1 MTAIMNLPI
10 PIARRLASLILA
22 FGVLFVSLSAAA
34 DFVVEDIH
42 VEGAQN
48 IEVGTIFNYL
58 PLKVG
63 DVADSVLI
71 DESIKTLFATGFFQ
85 DVEIRRQNNILVVV
99 VSERPAISG
108 VEYSGNKDVDDETI
122 ETALAQIGV
131 AEGRVFR
138 EPLLGQLVQAIEEQY
153 FAKGRYSAKVDA
165 VVTPVDRNRVAI
177 SLAIDE
183 GRVARI
189 REINIVGNEAFTD
202 KELLS
207 EISLGE
213 EAWHSFVSQIG
224 RYSKEELRAD
234 AEILRS
240 FYLNRGYMNIDL
252 LSSDVTI
259 SQNKQDIFITFALR
273 EGKVFTVGGIEVE
286 GGGGFSAEEL
296 LSLITIPSGEPFS
309 QTDLVASRSA
319 IESKLADHGYAFANV
334 NAITEVDESAH
345 RVDFVFAVDPGPLV
359 YVRQIHIS
367 GNQATL
373 DEVIRREMRQ
383 LESSVFS
390 AEKLRRSRERISR
403 LGFFDGVTID
413 LAAVPGS
420 IDQVD
425 LSVVVK
431 ERATGNFMFGAGYD
445 DSDGLFI
452 LAEIHRGNLLGT
464 GRELNVAAEVSKVDQ
479 TFDIEYRNP
488 YHTAEGV
495 SRALFINREKID
507 TDSVTTADYASA
519 TTGGGVRYKIPMSE
533 HNALSLSVAVED
545 IHVQSTTSTPPEYQS
560 FIDRYPDNLNF
571 NLSTGFSKDTR
582 DSIFFPRR
590 GSFRRISAE
599 LAIPGSDLE
608 YYKVSLRGSWYRQLV
623 GRLILNARGE
633 IGYGD
638 GYGDLEE
645 LPFFKNY
652 YAGGSRSV
660 RGFEARSLGPVSTD
674 SAADP
679 LGGGIRTVAGIEMYF
694 PIFGLPEDNDKR
706 LSLFMDS
713 GQVFASS
720 SDFDFGEIRLSVGAG
735 FHWFSPVGPISF
747 TVAQPL
753 NDEPGDDVKRIQF
766 TLGSLLR

>member
-1 MTAIMNLPI
+1 MNLPI

-273 EGKVFTVGGIEVE
+273 EGNVFTVGGIEVE

-464 GRELNVAAEVSKVDQ
+464 GRELNVAAEISKVDQ

-560 FIDRYPDNLNF
+560 FIDRYPDNLNL

-660 RGFEARSLGPVSTD
+660 RGFEARSLGPVSAD

-679 LGGGIRTVAGIEMYF
+679 LGGGIRTIAGIEMYF
-694 PIFGLPEDNDKR
+694 PIFGLLEDNDKR

>member
-177 SLAIDE
+177 SLTIDE

-273 EGKVFTVGGIEVE
+273 EGNVFTVGGIEVE

-545 IHVQSTTSTPPEYQS
+545 IHVQSTTSTPPEYRS

-660 RGFEARSLGPVSTD
+660 RGFEARSLGPVSAD

-679 LGGGIRTVAGIEMYF
+679 LGGGIRTIAGIEMYF
-694 PIFGLPEDNDKR
+694 PIFGLLEDNDKR

>member
-273 EGKVFTVGGIEVE
+273 EGNVFTVGGIEVE

-545 IHVQSTTSTPPEYQS
+545 IHVQSTTSTPPEYRS

-660 RGFEARSLGPVSTD
+660 RGFEARSLGPVSAD

-679 LGGGIRTVAGIEMYF
+679 LGGGIRTIAGIEMYF
-694 PIFGLPEDNDKR
+694 PIFGLLEDNDKR

-720 SDFDFGEIRLSVGAG
+720 SDFDFGEVRLSVGAG

>member
-273 EGKVFTVGGIEVE
+273 EGNVFTVGGIEVE

-403 LGFFDGVTID
+403 LGLFDGVTID

-545 IHVQSTTSTPPEYQS
+545 IHVQSTTSTPPEYRS

-660 RGFEARSLGPVSTD
+660 RGFEARSLGPVSAD

-679 LGGGIRTVAGIEMYF
+679 LGGGIRTIAGIEMYF
-694 PIFGLPEDNDKR
+694 PIFGLLEDNDKR

>member
-10 PIARRLASLILA
+10 PIARRLGPLILA
-22 FGVLFVSLSAAA
+22 LGVLLVSLPAAA

-58 PLKVG
+58 PIKVG
-63 DVADSVLI
+63 DVAGSALI

-85 DVEIRRQNNILVVV
+85 DVEIRRQNDILVVV
-99 VSERPAISG
+99 VAERPAISG
-108 VEYSGNKDVDDETI
+108 VEYSGNKDINDETI

-153 FAKGRYSAKVDA
+153 FAKGRYSAKVDV

-177 SLAIDE
+177 SLTIDE

-224 RYSKEELRAD
+224 RYSKEELGAD
-234 AEILRS
+234 AETIRS

-296 LSLITIPSGEPFS
+296 LGLITIPSGEPFS

-334 NAITEVDESAH
+334 NTITEVDESAH

-452 LAEIHRGNLLGT
+452 LAEVHRGNLLGT

-479 TFDIEYRNP
+479 TYDIEYRNP

-608 YYKVSLRGSWYRQLV
+608 YYKISLRGSWYRQLA
-623 GRLILNARGE
+623 GRLIFNARGE

-679 LGGGIRTVAGIEMYF
+679 LGGGVRTVAGIEIYF

-720 SDFDFGEIRLSVGAG
+720 SDVDFGEIRLSVGAG

>member
-1 MTAIMNLPI
+1 M
-10 PIARRLASLILA
+10 
-22 FGVLFVSLSAAA
+22 
-34 DFVVEDIH
+34 
-42 VEGAQN
+42 
-48 IEVGTIFNYL
+48 
-58 PLKVG
+58 
-63 DVADSVLI
+63 
-71 DESIKTLFATGFFQ
+71 
-85 DVEIRRQNNILVVV
+85 
-99 VSERPAISG
+99 
-108 VEYSGNKDVDDETI
+108 
-122 ETALAQIGV
+122 

-259 SQNKQDIFITFALR
+259 SQNKQDIFITFALH
-273 EGKVFTVGGIEVE
+273 EGNVFTVGGIEVE

-296 LSLITIPSGEPFS
+296 LRLITIPSGEPFS

-464 GRELNVAAEVSKVDQ
+464 GRELDVAAEISKVDQ

-660 RGFEARSLGPVSTD
+660 RGFEARSLGPVSAD

-694 PIFGLPEDNDKR
+694 PIFGLLEDNDKR

-753 NDEPGDDVKRIQF
+753 NDKPGDDVKRIQF

>member
-10 PIARRLASLILA
+10 PIARRLASLILV
-22 FGVLFVSLSAAA
+22 FGVLFVSLPAAA
-34 DFVVEDIH
+34 DFLVEDIH

-259 SQNKQDIFITFALR
+259 SQNMQDIFTPWKQGICQQLS
-273 EGKVFTVGGIEVE
+273 GK
-286 GGGGFSAEEL
+286 L
-296 LSLITIPSGEPFS
+296 HNS
-309 QTDLVASRSA
+309 QQTASFQHP
-319 IESKLADHGYAFANV
+319 KFGL
-334 NAITEVDESAH
+334 
-345 RVDFVFAVDPGPLV
+345 
-359 YVRQIHIS
+359 
-367 GNQATL
+367 QATHL
-373 DEVIRREMRQ
+373 LQKNR
-383 LESSVFS
+383 LSSVLF
-390 AEKLRRSRERISR
+390 
-403 LGFFDGVTID
+403 GF
-413 LAAVPGS
+413 
-420 IDQVD
+420 
-425 LSVVVK
+425 
-431 ERATGNFMFGAGYD
+431 D
-445 DSDGLFI
+445 D
-452 LAEIHRGNLLGT
+452 HC
-464 GRELNVAAEVSKVDQ
+464 
-479 TFDIEYRNP
+479 
-488 YHTAEGV
+488 
-495 SRALFINREKID
+495 
-507 TDSVTTADYASA
+507 
-519 TTGGGVRYKIPMSE
+519 
-533 HNALSLSVAVED
+533 
-545 IHVQSTTSTPPEYQS
+545 
-560 FIDRYPDNLNF
+560 
-571 NLSTGFSKDTR
+571 LSTGSFPCLTSFGKIDRSSPSDT
-582 DSIFFPRR
+582 
-590 GSFRRISAE
+590 
-599 LAIPGSDLE
+599 LHH
-608 YYKVSLRGSWYRQLV
+608 
-623 GRLILNARGE
+623 LNC
-633 IGYGD
+633 
-638 GYGDLEE
+638 
-645 LPFFKNY
+645 P
-652 YAGGSRSV
+652 
-660 RGFEARSLGPVSTD
+660 
-674 SAADP
+674 
-679 LGGGIRTVAGIEMYF
+679 
-694 PIFGLPEDNDKR
+694 
-706 LSLFMDS
+706 
-713 GQVFASS
+713 
-720 SDFDFGEIRLSVGAG
+720 
-735 FHWFSPVGPISF
+735 
-747 TVAQPL
+747 
-753 NDEPGDDVKRIQF
+753 
-766 TLGSLLR
+766 

>member
-1 MTAIMNLPI
+1 MTNLFDSFRSSL
-10 PIARRLASLILA
+10 RRVAPLAAALGIIL
-22 FGVLFVSLSAAA
+22 FSGPAAA
-34 DFVVEDIH
+34 DFVVEDIR
-42 VEGAQN
+42 VDGAQN

-58 PLKVG
+58 PVKVG
-63 DVADSVLI
+63 DVADEALI
-71 DESIKTLFATGFFQ
+71 NQSIKALFATGFFQ
-85 DVEIRRQNNILVVV
+85 DVEIRRQDDILIVV
-99 VSERPAISG
+99 VSERPAISD
-108 VEYSGNKDVDDETI
+108 VDFSGNKDIDDETI
-122 ETALAQIGV
+122 EKALAQVGV
-131 AEGRVFR
+131 TQGRIFR
-138 EPLLGQLVQAIEEQY
+138 EPLLEQLVQAIEEQY
-153 FAKGRYSAKVDA
+153 FAKGRYSATVDA
-165 VVTPVDRNRVAI
+165 VVTPVDVSRVSV
-177 SLAIDE
+177 SLTIDE

-189 REINIVGNEAFTD
+189 REINIVGNEVFSD

-213 EAWHSFVSQIG
+213 ERWHSFISQIG
-224 RYSKEELRAD
+224 QYSKEELLAD
-234 AEILRS
+234 SETLRS
-240 FYLNRGYMNIDL
+240 FYLDRGYMNFEL

-273 EGKVFTVGGIEVE
+273 EGELFRVGQIDVE

-296 LSLITIPSGEPFS
+296 LGLISMPSGQPFS

-334 NAITEVDESAH
+334 NAITEIDEADY

-359 YVRQIHIS
+359 YVRKINIS

-390 AEKLRRSRERISR
+390 AEKLRRSRERIAR
-403 LGFFDGVTID
+403 LGFFDDVNID
-413 LAAVPGS
+413 LTAVPGS

-425 LSVVVK
+425 LAVVVK
-431 ERATGNFMFGAGYD
+431 ERATGNFMFGAGYE
-445 DSDGLFI
+445 DSDGLFVV
-452 LAEIHRGNLLGT
+452 AEVHRGNLFGT

-507 TDSVTTADYASA
+507 TDSVTTADYTSE
-519 TTGGGVRYKIPMSE
+519 TTGGGIRYSIPMSE
-533 HNALSLSVAVED
+533 YNALSLSGAIED
-545 IHVQSTTSTPPEYQS
+545 ISLAATSSTPPEYQS
-560 FIDRYPDNLNF
+560 FIDRYPDTLNF

-590 GSFRRISAE
+590 GSFRKISAE
-599 LAIPGSDLE
+599 IGIPGSDLE
-608 YYKVSLRGSWYRQLV
+608 YYKISVRGSWYRQLV
-623 GRLILNARGE
+623 GRLILNVRGDV
-633 IGYGD
+633 GYGD
-638 GYGDLEE
+638 GYGDLDE

-660 RGFEARSLGPVSTD
+660 RGFEARSLGPVSTGVD
-674 SAADP
+674 AAP

-694 PIFGLPEDNDKR
+694 PVFGLQEDSDKR
-706 LSLFMDS
+706 LSLFADS

-720 SDFDFGEIRLSVGAG
+720 SDFDLGDMRLSVGAG
-735 FHWFSPVGPISF
+735 FHWFSPVGPISL
-747 TVAQPL
+747 TMAQPL

>member
-660 RGFEARSLGPVSTD
+660 RGFEARSLGPVSAD

-679 LGGGIRTVAGIEMYF
+679 LGGGIRTIAGIEMYF
-694 PIFGLPEDNDKR
+694 PIFGLLEDNDKR

>member
-1 MTAIMNLPI
+1 
-10 PIARRLASLILA
+10 
-22 FGVLFVSLSAAA
+22 
-34 DFVVEDIH
+34 
-42 VEGAQN
+42 
-48 IEVGTIFNYL
+48 
-58 PLKVG
+58 
-63 DVADSVLI
+63 
-71 DESIKTLFATGFFQ
+71 
-85 DVEIRRQNNILVVV
+85 
-99 VSERPAISG
+99 
-108 VEYSGNKDVDDETI
+108 
-122 ETALAQIGV
+122 V

-138 EPLLGQLVQAIEEQY
+138 EPLLDQLVQAIEEQY
-153 FAKGRYSAKVDA
+153 FAKGRYSARVDA
-165 VVTPVDRNRVAI
+165 VVTPVDLNRVAI
-177 SLAIDE
+177 SLTIDE

-189 REINIVGNEAFTD
+189 REINIVGNEVFTD

-213 EAWHSFVSQIG
+213 EAWHSFLSQVG
-224 RYSKEELRAD
+224 RYSKEELLAD
-234 AEILRS
+234 AETLRS
-240 FYLNRGYMNIDL
+240 FYLDRGYMNVAL

-259 SQNKQDIFITFALR
+259 SQNKQDIFITFSLR
-273 EGKVFTVGGIEVE
+273 EGNVFTVGGIEVE

-296 LSLITIPSGEPFS
+296 LGLITIPSGEPFS

-334 NAITEVDESAH
+334 NAITEVDESDY

-359 YVRQIHIS
+359 YVRQIRIS

-390 AEKLRRSRERISR
+390 AEKLRRSKERISR
-403 LGFFDGVTID
+403 LGFFDDVTID
-413 LAAVPGS
+413 LTSVPGS

-445 DSDGLFI
+445 DSDGLF
-452 LAEIHRGNLLGT
+452 LLGEVHRGNLFGT
-464 GRELNVAAEVSKVDQ
+464 GRELNVAVEVSKVDQ
-479 TFDIEYRNP
+479 VFDIEYRNP

-507 TDSVTTADYASA
+507 TDSVTTADYASE
-519 TTGGGVRYKIPMSE
+519 TTGGGIRYKIPMSE
-533 HNALSLSVAVED
+533 YNALSLSFAVED
-545 IHVQSTTSTPPEYQS
+545 IHLESTTSTPPEYQS

-590 GSFRRISAE
+590 GSFRRIFAE
-599 LAIPGSDLE
+599 LGIPGSDLE
-608 YYKVSLRGSWYRQLV
+608 YYKVSVRGSWYRQLA
-623 GRLILNARGE
+623 GRLVFNARGD

-638 GYGDLEE
+638 GYGDLDG

-652 YAGGSRSV
+652 YAGGANSV
-660 RGFEARSLGPVSTD
+660 RGFEARSLGPVSTGVD
-674 SAADP
+674 ADP

-694 PIFGLPEDNDKR
+694 PVFGLPEDNDKR

-720 SDFDFGEIRLSVGAG
+720 GDFDFGEIRLSVGAG

-747 TVAQPL
+747 TAAQPL
-753 NDEPGDDVKRIQF
+753 NDEAGDDVKRIQF

>member
-545 IHVQSTTSTPPEYQS
+545 IHVQSTTSTPPEYRS

-660 RGFEARSLGPVSTD
+660 RGFEARSLGPVSAD

-679 LGGGIRTVAGIEMYF
+679 LGGGIRTIAGIEMYF
-694 PIFGLPEDNDKR
+694 PIFGLLEDNDKR

>member
-10 PIARRLASLILA
+10 PLARRLAPWILA
-22 FGVLFVSLSAAA
+22 FGALLASLPAAA
-34 DFVVEDIH
+34 DFVVEDIR

-58 PLKVG
+58 PIKVG
-63 DVADSVLI
+63 DAADGALI
-71 DESIKTLFATGFFQ
+71 DESIKALFATGFFQ
-85 DVEIRRQNNILVVV
+85 DVEIRRENSILIVVV
-99 VSERPAISG
+99 AERPAISG
-108 VEYSGNKDVDDETI
+108 VDYSGNKDIDDETI

-138 EPLLGQLVQAIEEQY
+138 EPLLDQLVQAIEEQY
-153 FAKGRYSAKVDA
+153 FAKGRYSARVDA
-165 VVTPVDRNRVAI
+165 VVTPVDLNRVAI
-177 SLAIDE
+177 SLTIDE

-189 REINIVGNEAFTD
+189 REINIVGNEVFTD

-213 EAWHSFVSQIG
+213 EAWHSFLSQVG
-224 RYSKEELRAD
+224 QYSKEELLAD
-234 AEILRS
+234 AETLRS
-240 FYLNRGYMNIDL
+240 FYLDRGYMNIAL

-259 SQNKQDIFITFALR
+259 SQNKQDIFITFSLR
-273 EGKVFTVGGIEVE
+273 EGNVFTVGGIEVE

-296 LSLITIPSGEPFS
+296 LGLITIPSGEPFS

-359 YVRQIHIS
+359 YVRQIRIS

-403 LGFFDGVTID
+403 LGFFDDVTVD
-413 LAAVPGS
+413 LISVPGS

-445 DSDGLFI
+445 DSDGLFL
-452 LAEIHRGNLLGT
+452 LAEVHRGNLFGT
-464 GRELNVAAEVSKVDQ
+464 GRELELAAEVSKVNAV
-479 TFDIEYRNP
+479 FDIQYRNP

-507 TDSVTTADYASA
+507 TDSVTTADYASE
-519 TTGGGVRYKIPMSE
+519 TTGGGIRYKIPMSE
-533 HNALSLSVAVED
+533 YNALSLSVAVED
-545 IHVQSTTSTPPEYQS
+545 IHLESTTSTPSEYKS

-599 LAIPGSDLE
+599 LGIPGSDLE
-608 YYKVSLRGSWYRQLV
+608 YYKVSLRGSWYRQLA
-623 GRLILNARGE
+623 GRLILNARGD

-638 GYGDLEE
+638 GYGDLDE

-652 YAGGSRSV
+652 YAGGASSV
-660 RGFEARSLGPVSTD
+660 RGFEARSLGPVSAGAD
-674 SAADP
+674 ADP

-694 PIFGLPEDNDKR
+694 PVFGLPEDNDKR

-720 SDFDFGEIRLSVGAG
+720 SDFDFGKIRMSVGAG
-735 FHWFSPVGPISF
+735 FHWFSPVGPISL
-747 TVAQPL
+747 TLAQPL
-753 NDEPGDDVKRIQF
+753 NDEAGDDVKRIQF

>member
-1 MTAIMNLPI
+1 MTIIMNLPN
-10 PIARRLASLILA
+10 PVARRLALLFLTLGALLASLP
-22 FGVLFVSLSAAA
+22 AAA
-34 DFVVEDIH
+34 EFVVEDIR

-58 PLKVG
+58 PIKVG
-63 DVADSVLI
+63 DAADGALI
-71 DESIKTLFATGFFQ
+71 DESIKTLFATGLFQ
-85 DVEIRRQNNILVVV
+85 DVEIRRENSILIVVV
-99 VSERPAISG
+99 AERPAISG
-108 VEYSGNKDVDDETI
+108 VDYSGNKDIDDETI
-122 ETALAQIGV
+122 ETALAQLGV

-138 EPLLGQLVQAIEEQY
+138 EPLLDQLVQAIEEQY
-153 FAKGRYSAKVDA
+153 FAKGRYSARVDA
-165 VVTPVDRNRVAI
+165 VVTPVDLNRVAI
-177 SLAIDE
+177 SLTIDE

-189 REINIVGNEAFTD
+189 REINIVGNEVFTD

-213 EAWHSFVSQIG
+213 EAWHSFLSQVG
-224 RYSKEELRAD
+224 RYSKEELLAD
-234 AEILRS
+234 AETLRS
-240 FYLNRGYMNIDL
+240 FYLDRGYMNVAL

-259 SQNKQDIFITFALR
+259 SQNKQDIFITFSLR
-273 EGKVFTVGGIEVE
+273 EGNVFTVGGIEVE

-296 LSLITIPSGEPFS
+296 LGLITIPSGEPFS

-334 NAITEVDESAH
+334 NAITEVDESDY

-359 YVRQIHIS
+359 YVRQIRIS

-390 AEKLRRSRERISR
+390 AEKLRRSKERISR
-403 LGFFDGVTID
+403 LGFFDDVTID
-413 LAAVPGS
+413 LTSVPGS

-445 DSDGLFI
+445 DSDGLF
-452 LAEIHRGNLLGT
+452 LLGEVHRGNLFGT
-464 GRELNVAAEVSKVDQ
+464 GRELNVAVEVSKVDQ
-479 TFDIEYRNP
+479 VFDIEYRNP

-507 TDSVTTADYASA
+507 TDSVTTADYASE
-519 TTGGGVRYKIPMSE
+519 TTGGGIRYKIPMSE
-533 HNALSLSVAVED
+533 YNALSLSFAVED
-545 IHVQSTTSTPPEYQS
+545 IHLESTTSTPPEYQS

-590 GSFRRISAE
+590 GSFRRIFAE
-599 LAIPGSDLE
+599 LGIPGSDLE
-608 YYKVSLRGSWYRQLV
+608 YYKVSVRGSWYRQLA
-623 GRLILNARGE
+623 GRLVFNARGD

-638 GYGDLEE
+638 GYGDLDG

-652 YAGGSRSV
+652 YAGGANSV
-660 RGFEARSLGPVSTD
+660 RGFEARSLGPVSTGVD
-674 SAADP
+674 ADP

-694 PIFGLPEDNDKR
+694 PVFGLPEDNDKR

-720 SDFDFGEIRLSVGAG
+720 GDFDFGEIRLSVGAG

-747 TVAQPL
+747 TAAQPL
-753 NDEPGDDVKRIQF
+753 NDEAGDDVKRIQF

>member
-10 PIARRLASLILA
+10 PLARRLAPLILA
-22 FGVLFVSLSAAA
+22 FGALLASLPAAA
-34 DFVVEDIH
+34 DFVVEDIR

-58 PLKVG
+58 PIKVG
-63 DVADSVLI
+63 DAADGALI
-71 DESIKTLFATGFFQ
+71 DESIKALFATGFFQ
-85 DVEIRRQNNILVVV
+85 DVEIRRENRILIVVV
-99 VSERPAISG
+99 AERPAISS
-108 VEYSGNKDVDDETI
+108 VDYSGNKDIDDETI

-138 EPLLGQLVQAIEEQY
+138 DPLLDQLVQAIEEQY

-165 VVTPVDRNRVAI
+165 VVTPVDLNRVAI
-177 SLAIDE
+177 SLTIDE

-189 REINIVGNEAFTD
+189 REINIVGNEAFSD

-213 EAWHSFVSQIG
+213 EAWHSFLSQVG
-224 RYSKEELRAD
+224 RYSKEELLAD
-234 AEILRS
+234 AETLRS
-240 FYLNRGYMNIDL
+240 FYLDRGYMNVDL

-259 SQNKQDIFITFALR
+259 SQNKQDIFITFSLR
-273 EGKVFTVGGIEVE
+273 EGNVFTVGGIEVE

-296 LSLITIPSGEPFS
+296 LGLITIPSGEPFS

-359 YVRQIHIS
+359 YVRQIRIS
-367 GNQATL
+367 GNQSTL

-403 LGFFDGVTID
+403 LGFFDDVNID

-445 DSDGLFI
+445 DSDGLF
-452 LAEIHRGNLLGT
+452 LLGEVHRGNLFGT

-479 TFDIEYRNP
+479 VFDIEYRNP

-495 SRALFINREKID
+495 SRALFLNREKID
-507 TDSVTTADYASA
+507 TDSVTTADYLSE
-519 TTGGGVRYKIPMSE
+519 TTGGGIRYKIPMSE
-533 HNALSLSVAVED
+533 YNALSLSFAVED
-545 IHVQSTTSTPPEYQS
+545 IHLESTTSTPPEYQS

-571 NLSTGFSKDTR
+571 NLATGFSKDTR

-599 LAIPGSDLE
+599 LGIPGSDLE
-608 YYKVSLRGSWYRQLV
+608 YYKVSLRGSWYRQLA
-623 GRLILNARGE
+623 GRLILNARGD

-638 GYGDLEE
+638 GYGDLDE

-652 YAGGSRSV
+652 YAGGASSV
-660 RGFEARSLGPVSTD
+660 RGFEARSLGPVSTGVD
-674 SAADP
+674 ADP

-694 PIFGLPEDNDKR
+694 PVFGLPEDNDKR

-720 SDFDFGEIRLSVGAG
+720 SDFDFGEIRMSVGAG
-735 FHWFSPVGPISF
+735 FHWFSPVGPISL
-747 TVAQPL
+747 TMAQPL
-753 NDEPGDDVKRIQF
+753 NDEAGDDVKRIQF

>member
-22 FGVLFVSLSAAA
+22 FGVLFVSLPAAA

-273 EGKVFTVGGIEVE
+273 EGNVFTVGGIEVE

-660 RGFEARSLGPVSTD
+660 RGFEARSLGPVSAD

-694 PIFGLPEDNDKR
+694 PIFGLLEDNDKR

>member
-1 MTAIMNLPI
+1 MTAIMNLQI
-10 PIARRLASLILA
+10 PLARRLAPWILA
-22 FGVLFVSLSAAA
+22 FGALLASLPAAA
-34 DFVVEDIH
+34 DFVVEDIR

-58 PLKVG
+58 PIKVG
-63 DVADSVLI
+63 DAADGALI
-71 DESIKTLFATGFFQ
+71 DESIKALFATGFFQ
-85 DVEIRRQNNILVVV
+85 DVEIRRENSILIVVV
-99 VSERPAISG
+99 AERPAISG
-108 VEYSGNKDVDDETI
+108 VDYSGNKDIDDETI

-138 EPLLGQLVQAIEEQY
+138 EPLLDQLVQAIEEQY
-153 FAKGRYSAKVDA
+153 FAKGRYSARVDA
-165 VVTPVDRNRVAI
+165 VVTPVDLNRVAI
-177 SLAIDE
+177 SLTIDE

-189 REINIVGNEAFTD
+189 REINIVGNEVFTD

-213 EAWHSFVSQIG
+213 EAWHSFLSQVG
-224 RYSKEELRAD
+224 QYSKEELLAD
-234 AEILRS
+234 AETLRS
-240 FYLNRGYMNIDL
+240 FYLDRGYMNIAL

-259 SQNKQDIFITFALR
+259 SQNKQDIFITFSLR
-273 EGKVFTVGGIEVE
+273 EGNVFTVGGIEVE

-296 LSLITIPSGEPFS
+296 LGLITIPSGEPFS

-359 YVRQIHIS
+359 YVRQIRIS

-403 LGFFDGVTID
+403 LGFFDDVTID
-413 LAAVPGS
+413 LISVPGS

-445 DSDGLFI
+445 DSDGLFL
-452 LAEIHRGNLLGT
+452 LAEVHRGNLFGT

-479 TFDIEYRNP
+479 VFDIEYRNP

-507 TDSVTTADYASA
+507 TDSVTTADYASE
-519 TTGGGVRYKIPMSE
+519 TTGGGIRYKIPMSE
-533 HNALSLSVAVED
+533 YNALSLSVAVED
-545 IHVQSTTSTPPEYQS
+545 IHLESTTSTPPEYKS
-560 FIDRYPDNLNF
+560 FIDRYPDNLNV

-599 LAIPGSDLE
+599 LGIPGSDLE
-608 YYKVSLRGSWYRQLV
+608 YYKVSLRGSWYRQLA
-623 GRLILNARGE
+623 GRLILNARGD

-638 GYGDLEE
+638 GYGDLDE

-652 YAGGSRSV
+652 YAGGASSV
-660 RGFEARSLGPVSTD
+660 RGFEARSLGPVSAGAD
-674 SAADP
+674 ADP

-694 PIFGLPEDNDKR
+694 PVFGLPEDNDKR

-720 SDFDFGEIRLSVGAG
+720 SDFDFGEIRMSVGAG
-735 FHWFSPVGPISF
+735 FHWFSPVGPISL
-747 TVAQPL
+747 TLAQPL
-753 NDEPGDDVKRIQF
+753 NDEAGDDVKRIQF